1 VRDLRLDFLRGL
13 AIYTIFID
21 HVPGDP
27 LAKFTYRMV
36 GFSDAAEIF
45 VFISGLACGI
55 GYSRIFARGGSYGLT
70 GAIGKRLA
78 RIYVYYA
85 FSSVVMILLVNA
97 AMEYMSVLDSF
108 GIQAEQP
115 ASAITSALLLLTPPP
130 LSGIL
135 VLYIVLTCLVVPP
148 LVVSH
153 GRYQNFALGVSA
165 LIWVASQFPTEHV
178 SFFTQK
184 LFFNP
189 FAWQFLFAIG
199 VTLGINRENKS
210 PTLEYLLTNRMIIVT
225 AWTIA
230 LGALFVK
237 ILSFHSFFDVA
248 ALRLE
253 PDTAERMKQNL
264 APLRLVHFISVA
276 FLVAVYFRRDS
287 ALLRSLIARPLIMMG
302 AHSLQVFSLSVVLT
316 IALNLFVTGHPLSVG
331 SWLVANSLVFLLLAL
346 AAFALQHIGAYSPL
360 NRMFSRDCDKRRL
373 KFLTTPQRDK
383 QFTQS

>member
-1 VRDLRLDFLRGL
+1 
-13 AIYTIFID
+13 
-21 HVPGDP
+21 
-27 LAKFTYRMV
+27 
-36 GFSDAAEIF
+36 
-45 VFISGLACGI
+45 
-55 GYSRIFARGGSYGLT
+55 
-70 GAIGKRLA
+70 
-78 RIYVYYA
+78 
-85 FSSVVMILLVNA
+85 
-97 AMEYMSVLDSF
+97 
-108 GIQAEQP
+108 
-115 ASAITSALLLLTPPP
+115 
-130 LSGIL
+130 
-135 VLYIVLTCLVVPP
+135 
-148 LVVSH
+148 
-153 GRYQNFALGVSA
+153 
-165 LIWVASQFPTEHV
+165 
-178 SFFTQK
+178 
-184 LFFNP
+184 
-189 FAWQFLFAIG
+189 
-199 VTLGINRENKS
+199 
-210 PTLEYLLTNRMIIVT
+210 MIIVT